1 MKDTREANYQSKKE
15 KNIGEVNTEL
25 VRAAQVMKVRAN
37 PPSVPLEARDLR
49 SGKATSR
56 FPSLLSDSYVR

>member
-37 PPSVPLEARDLR
+37 PPSVPREL
-49 SGKATSR
+49 ATRQNHGHGRLDNR
-56 FPSLLSDSYVR
+56 FHRFQS